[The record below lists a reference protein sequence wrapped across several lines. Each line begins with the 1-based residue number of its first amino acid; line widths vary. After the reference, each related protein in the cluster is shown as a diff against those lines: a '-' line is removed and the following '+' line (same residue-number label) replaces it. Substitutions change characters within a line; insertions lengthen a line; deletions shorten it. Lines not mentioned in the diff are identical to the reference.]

1 MLTAREHAETVGLA
15 LRHWHD
21 VVVVGGQSPPKLGP
35 KVTALTGR
43 AHQLASLLRSECA
56 ELALSHGSYAQ
67 ALAAA
72 RLRIPLVTMMDY
84 EHQPANH
91 LSFRLARR
99 VIVPTYFPTS
109 RLRRCGAGPSKVL
122 RYDGFKEE
130 LYLAGFRPD
139 PAIVETLGL
148 DRERVIAVFREPPRG
163 ALYHPAENRHF
174 EEVVDAAARDP
185 DVQAVLL
192 PRGND
197 GAPRYGGRRGL
208 VVPTRPVDAHSLLVA
223 ADLMIGGGGTMTRE
237 SALLGTP
244 TYTAFIGRPAAVD
257 AELIRLGLLRDL
269 RDSGLPAFVKRAG
282 PPRVVS
288 EARRGEILA
297 HDRQGARGG
306 ELTGAVF
313 EHSSTVVLFDYFRVP
328 SRPADGPPARAPVTS
343 GLLEACS
350 WIRSIDSGRLLLWP
364 DDDLMTAAALEPV
377 TYQLRSMEPVWAC
390 AP

>member
-1 MLTAREHAETVGLA
+1 MLTAREHAETIGLA

-43 AHQLASLLRSECA
+43 AYQLARLLRSERA

-163 ALYHPAENRHF
+163 ALYHPARTDTSKRSSMPPHATRTF
-174 EEVVDAAARDP
+174 SLCSSRAAATVYP
-185 DVQAVLL
+185 AME
-192 PRGND
+192 
-197 GAPRYGGRRGL
+197 GGEGSSSRRGRS
-208 VVPTRPVDAHSLLVA
+208 TR
-223 ADLMIGGGGTMTRE
+223 T
-237 SALLGTP
+237 
-244 TYTAFIGRPAAVD
+244 
-257 AELIRLGLLRDL
+257 
-269 RDSGLPAFVKRAG
+269 
-282 PPRVVS
+282 
-288 EARRGEILA
+288 
-297 HDRQGARGG
+297 
-306 ELTGAVF
+306 
-313 EHSSTVVLFDYFRVP
+313 HSS
-328 SRPADGPPARAPVTS
+328 SPPT
-343 GLLEACS
+343 
-350 WIRSIDSGRLLLWP
+350 
-364 DDDLMTAAALEPV
+364 
-377 TYQLRSMEPVWAC
+377 
-390 AP
+390 